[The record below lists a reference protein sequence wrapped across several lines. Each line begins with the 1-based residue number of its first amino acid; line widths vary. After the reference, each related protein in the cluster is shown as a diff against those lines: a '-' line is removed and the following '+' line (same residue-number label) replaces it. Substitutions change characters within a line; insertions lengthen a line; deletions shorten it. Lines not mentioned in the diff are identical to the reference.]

1 MVWHKA
7 IRSTIFSDE
16 NNKINYSSLLL
27 LSENNYQ
34 CIPARMDFYD
44 IRALK
49 TEKKNREKESI
60 FVFWKTFCFSEKD
73 NKQRLEHI

>member
-49 TEKKNREKESI
+49 TEKKTEKRKAYLFFGKH
-60 FVFWKTFCFSEKD
+60 FVLVKKTTSKG
-73 NKQRLEHI
+73 